1 MEFFTWKFVLVWSRV
16 NKVKDA
22 RSNAGK
28 GKTNM
33 SCVGCGVWTKIDEH
47 YSNGDGLGGWK
58 LGPKCGMGGWI
69 FRGKKK
75 EPKKNMMDAICWKGL
90 GEVWW

>member
-33 SCVGCGVWTKIDEH
+33 SCVGCGLKSMNITV
-47 YSNGDGLGGWK
+47 
-58 LGPKCGMGGWI
+58 MGTGREVG
-69 FRGKKK
+69 FSGRKKK
-75 EPKKNMMDAICWKGL
+75 EHKKNMVDAIC
-90 GEVWW
+90 